1 MLKKYARFMILAFI
15 QGFVLL
21 SVLSVFILA
30 VSRNPA
36 LIDEFKDCVH
46 TVFNVALCIRLFLY
60 SIVFFG
66 WERFISWSAKQKNIQ
81 SINVDRKAKYIFLVA
96 SIVFEVLFALGGQ

>member
-1 MLKKYARFMILAFI
+1 
-15 QGFVLL
+15 
-21 SVLSVFILA
+21 
-30 VSRNPA
+30 
-36 LIDEFKDCVH
+36 
-46 TVFNVALCIRLFLY
+46 VALCIRLFLY